1 MLLRPRLILVH
12 GAGRDP
18 HDPVIQRLAR
28 PLEDAL
34 EIITPDLRSTENALR
49 AGWMERLSDD
59 IGDVKPDDILLG
71 HSLGASQL
79 LKWLVERQ
87 QPSPPKAFFAL
98 ACPYWGA
105 AEWEA
110 DEYILSHDAA
120 EALTQIDLLSFW
132 HGTADSVV
140 PHEHL
145 SYYQRKLLFA
155 EFNSLTG
162 IGHDFDDQ
170 SLKAIA
176 HRLRQ
181 VALS

>member
-1 MLLRPRLILVH
+1 MLLKPRLILVH

-18 HDPVIQRLAR
+18 WAPVIQRLAE
-28 PLEDAL
+28 PLDDAL
-34 EIITPDLRSTENALR
+34 EIVTPDLRSTEDASQ
-49 AGWMERLSDD
+49 AAWMERLSDH
-59 IGDVKPDDILLG
+59 IGHVKPNDILVG

-79 LKWLVERQ
+79 LKWLAELQ